1 MKGHARSMLRL
12 ALVAGGLLAGADAGR
27 ADPTLEAMDGHWRG
41 GGFDL
46 TIDAARSQA
55 RIDPKKPFQW
65 EAFAIRNVSGGMVVF
80 TVGPRLFIAYLGA
93 DELTLTSPG
102 LEGSRLLQR
111 AGKPSE

>member
-1 MKGHARSMLRL
+1 MKARARSVLRL
-12 ALVAGGLLAGADAGR
+12 ALVAGALLASDMVS
-27 ADPTLEAMDGHWRG
+27 ADPTLDAMDGRWRG

-46 TIDAARSQA
+46 TIDTARSQA

-80 TVGPRLFIAYLGA
+80 SIGPRLFIAYLGV

-102 LEGSRLLQR
+102 LEGSRLLHR
-111 AGKPSE
+111 AGRPAD